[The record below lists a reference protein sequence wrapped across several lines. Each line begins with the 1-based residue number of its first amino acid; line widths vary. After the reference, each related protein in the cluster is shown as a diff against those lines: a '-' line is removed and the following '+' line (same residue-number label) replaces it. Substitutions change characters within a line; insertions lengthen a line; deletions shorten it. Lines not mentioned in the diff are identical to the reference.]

1 MRGMLWIRFVTC
13 CGWCFLSAAITSMAS
28 VACGDGGAVV
38 FSGEQGQLRVTVFAE
53 PVPPRVGP
61 LDLSLLVQDKTSLE
75 VTDDYRA
82 TVTLACE
89 ADATV
94 DAITLPLDRAAATNR
109 LFRAALL
116 DVPVSGTWQVSLT
129 VEEAATATAA
139 MRFAFPLEIAP
150 PQPRIRDV
158 WLWILLPALPLLIF
172 LVGKL
177 RRIAREVG
185 G

>member
-1 MRGMLWIRFVTC
+1 MRGMQRIRLAAC
-13 CGWCFLSAAITSMAS
+13 CGWWFLSAAITSMAS

-38 FSGEQGQLRVTVFAE
+38 FSCVQGQLRVTVFAE

-82 TVTLACE
+82 AVTLICE

-116 DVPVSGTWQVSLT
+116 DVPVSGTWQVTLKIEGT
-129 VEEAATATAA
+129 ADAAL
-139 MRFAFPLEIAP
+139 RFSFPLVIAP

-158 WLWILLPALPLLIF
+158 WLWILLPLVPLLIF
-172 LVGKL
+172 LAGKL

>member
-1 MRGMLWIRFVTC
+1 MRGMLWIRLVAC
-13 CGWCFLSAAITSMAS
+13 CGWCFLSAAIMSMAS

-38 FSGEQGQLRVTVFAE
+38 FSGEHGQLRVTVFAE

-75 VTDDYRA
+75 VTDDYQA
-82 TVTLACE
+82 TVTLACD

-94 DAITLPLDRAAATNR
+94 DAITLPLDRASATNQ

-116 DVPVSGTWQVSLT
+116 DVPVSGSWQVSLT
-129 VEEAATATAA
+129 VEGAAPATAA
-139 MRFAFPLEIAP
+139 MRFTFPLEIAP

-172 LVGKL
+172 LVGKV
-177 RRIAREVG
+177 RRISRETG

>member
-1 MRGMLWIRFVTC
+1 MRGMLWIRLVGCF
-13 CGWCFLSAAITSMAS
+13 GWCFLSAAITSMAS

-38 FSGEQGQLRVTVFAE
+38 FSGEQRQLRVTVFAE

-75 VTDDYRA
+75 VTDNYRA
-82 TVTLACE
+82 SATLVCE

-116 DVPVSGTWQVSLT
+116 DVPVSGTWQVTLKIEGT
-129 VEEAATATAA
+129 ADAAL
-139 MRFAFPLEIAP
+139 RFAFPLEIAP